1 MKNAL
6 FRFKQFQIDQSKSAM
21 KIGTDGVL
29 LGAWT
34 SVNSKP
40 KTILD
45 IGSGTGLIALMLAQ
59 RTASSIIKAIE
70 IEEDAAAEAAANF
83 KDSPWSDRLEL
94 IHANILNYTQ
104 KSIETF
110 DLIVSNP
117 PFFTAPFKAS
127 EDSRSTARDNNYLP
141 YEDLFSCVD
150 QLLNVTGSFSMV
162 CPFEYRNKLFKLG
175 LEQNLHIVQE
185 LQVKGTS
192 TSSFKRILMRFEKT
206 KSSLLTEELI
216 LEESRHQ
223 RTSEHQQLVKDF
235 YL

>member
-1 MKNAL
+1 MKNPL

-34 SVNSKP
+34 SVNCKP

-94 IHANILNYTQ
+94 IHADILNYTQ

-117 PFFTAPFKAS
+117 PF
-127 EDSRSTARDNNYLP
+127 LP
-141 YEDLFSCVD
+141 
-150 QLLNVTGSFSMV
+150 LL
-162 CPFEYRNKLFKLG
+162 L
-175 LEQNLHIVQE
+175 
-185 LQVKGTS
+185 
-192 TSSFKRILMRFEKT
+192 
-206 KSSLLTEELI
+206 
-216 LEESRHQ
+216 RHQ
-223 RTSEHQQLVKDF
+223 KTQEVPLEIITTFPTKICFLVLIN
-235 YL
+235 Y

>member
-59 RTASSIIKAIE
+59 RTASPIIKAIE

-94 IHANILNYTQ
+94 IHADILNYTQ

-110 DLIVSNP
+110 CLTTSVS
-117 PFFTAPFKAS
+117 S
-127 EDSRSTARDNNYLP
+127 
-141 YEDLFSCVD
+141 
-150 QLLNVTGSFSMV
+150 
-162 CPFEYRNKLFKLG
+162 
-175 LEQNLHIVQE
+175 HI
-185 LQVKGTS
+185 
-192 TSSFKRILMRFEKT
+192 
-206 KSSLLTEELI
+206 
-216 LEESRHQ
+216 
-223 RTSEHQQLVKDF
+223 
-235 YL
+235 

>member
-1 MKNAL
+1 MKNTL

-34 SVNSKP
+34 SVSSKP

-59 RTASSIIKAIE
+59 RTDGSRIKAIE
-70 IEEDAAAEAAANF
+70 IDAAAAAEAAKNF
-83 KDSPWSDRLEL
+83 KNSPWFDRLEL
-94 IHANILNYTQ
+94 LHADLLNYTQ
-104 KSIETF
+104 KSSETF
-110 DLIVSNP
+110 ELIVSNP
-117 PFFTAPFKAS
+117 PFFTTPFKVS
-127 EDSRSTARDNNYLP
+127 EDSRSTARDNNHLR

-150 QLLNVTGSFSMV
+150 QLLSPKGSFSMV
-162 CPFEYRNKLFKLG
+162 CPFEYRNKLCALG
-175 LEQNLHIVQE
+175 LEHNLHLVHE
-185 LQVKGTS
+185 LHLKGTM
-192 TSSFKRILMRFEKT
+192 TSPFKRTLMRFEQT
-206 KSSLLTEELI
+206 QAPLQTEELI

-223 RTSEHQQLVKDF
+223 RTFEHQQLVQDF

>member
-1 MKNAL
+1 MKNAF
-6 FRFKQFQIDQSKSAM
+6 FRFKQFQIDHSKSAM

-34 SVNSKP
+34 SVNCKP

-70 IEEDAAAEAAANF
+70 IEQDAAAEAAANF
-83 KDSPWSDRLEL
+83 KDSPWSDRLKL
-94 IHANILNYTQ
+94 IHVDILNYTQ

-117 PFFTAPFKAS
+117 PFFTAPFKVS
-127 EDSRSTARDNNYLP
+127 EDSRSTARDNNHIP

-150 QLLNVTGSFSMV
+150 QLLNATGSFSMV
-162 CPFEYRNKLFKLG
+162 CPFEYQNKLVALG
-175 LEQNLHIVQE
+175 LEHHLHLAQE
-185 LQVKGTS
+185 LHVRGTL
-192 TSSFKRILMRFEKT
+192 TSPFKRILMRFEKT
-206 KSSLLTEELI
+206 KSSLLTAELI

>member
-1 MKNAL
+1 MKNTL

-34 SVNSKP
+34 SVNRKP
-40 KTILD
+40 KIILD

-59 RTASSIIKAIE
+59 RTINSIIKAIE
-70 IEEDAAAEAAANF
+70 IEEGAAVEAAANF
-83 KDSPWSDRLEL
+83 QSSPWSDRLEL
-94 IHANILNYTQ
+94 IHADVLNYTQ
-104 KSIETF
+104 KSNETF

-117 PFFTAPFKAS
+117 PFFTTPFKVS
-127 EDSRSTARDNNYLP
+127 EDSRSTARDNNHLR

-150 QLLNVTGSFSMV
+150 QLLNPTGSFSMV
-162 CPFEYRNKLFKLG
+162 CPFEYRNKLVVLG
-175 LEQNLHIVQE
+175 LEHHLHLVHE
-185 LQVKGTS
+185 LHVKGAS

-206 KSSLLTEELI
+206 KSTLLTEELI
-216 LEESRHQ
+216 LEESRNQ
-223 RTSEHQQLVKDF
+223 RTPEHQQLVQDF